1 MLHASLSSKNMSL
14 VVCIVR
20 GVHRHLVSCHF
31 SVLSHQSET
40 SKTNYYF
47 LSTHP
52 ENSEMYNYIIC
63 SFFPWWEWACYIS
76 RCLEIRVQEKSVAG
90 VWSLPSCPAH
100 TLTEKSRTLT
110 RDGFIYGWKQD
121 PESQLGRKEIKV
133 RIHICREVKEEGR
146 AKRQTTE
153 RGALGW
159 ILFPITS
166 GFCMGHTFSRV
177 YRL

>member
-14 VVCIVR
+14 VVCLVR
-20 GVHRHLVSCHF
+20 GIHRHLVSCHF
-31 SVLSHQSET
+31 SVLFHQSET
-40 SKTNYYF
+40 SNPNYYF
-47 LSTHP
+47 LPTHP
-52 ENSEMYNYIIC
+52 ENTETYNYIIC
-63 SFFPWWEWACYIS
+63 SFSHDGQWACYIS
-76 RCLEIRVQEKSVAG
+76 RCLEIWVQERSVAG

-146 AKRQTTE
+146 AERDRQL
-153 RGALGW
+153 RGEHWDGSCS
-159 ILFPITS
+159 P
-166 GFCMGHTFSRV
+166 
-177 YRL
+177 